1 MMSAKDLTSIERSAM
16 KLIIQACDHTSIL
29 MVTARYAGR
38 YSDVKAGNRRQLAAR
53 LNAAIKDYT
62 GNEALRRVSEAE
74 VTNVFQIN
82 DLIPIVTERLFANM
96 TALRYLHPIQALD
109 MYKSLM
115 QLITTLRI
123 DRFEIDVY
131 SKAGERLTVKW
142 CTFFD
147 TSRHPEVRISRQP
160 AMDGTAAYVE
170 SYETLAAFA
179 VAYGI
184 TQ

>member
-1 MMSAKDLTSIERSAM
+1 MLSAKELTSIERAAM
-16 KLIIQACDHTSIL
+16 KLIIQSCDHTSIL
-29 MVTARYAGR
+29 MVASRYAGR
-38 YSDVKAGNRRQLAAR
+38 YTDLRAVNRRMLATV
-53 LNAAIKDYT
+53 LNAAIKEYT
-62 GNEALRRVSEAE
+62 GNEALHRITE
-74 VTNVFQIN
+74 VEVANALTVNE
-82 DLIPIVTERLFANM
+82 LIPVVATRLEANM
-96 TALRYLHPIQALD
+96 AQLRYLHPIQALD
-109 MYKSLM
+109 VYKSIT

-131 SKAGERLTVKW
+131 SKTGERLTIKW

-147 TSRHPEVRISRQP
+147 TSRHPEIRISRQP
-160 AMDGTAAYVE
+160 LMAGGAPYVE